1 MGGGGGGEEADEMCV
16 CVCMEGRTGQNQ
28 IWVQLD
34 ILLLQ
39 ILSNSPRDKSQ
50 GEFFFMPSLD
60 DLLIKKI
67 PVNSILENKLLTRVG
82 LYWPCLLPRQEGYC
96 V

>member
-1 MGGGGGGEEADEMCV
+1 V
-16 CVCMEGRTGQNQ
+16 CVEGRTGQNQ

-50 GEFFFMPSLD
+50 GEFLLWLAWMA
-60 DLLIKKI
+60 LLILKI
-67 PVNSILENKLLTRVG
+67 PVNFILENKLLTRVG
-82 LYWPCLLPRQEGYC
+82 FYWPCLLPRQGYC